1 MLSLRQRL
9 LQGGKSYGPLIMS
22 DSPIITELLAGI
34 GYDHLVID
42 MEHSPTNPQS
52 VQRLLQAIDAAS
64 TFHHQRT
71 EPIVRLQANNNAAT
85 MKQVLDSMRLPGGV
99 LVPMVDDAR
108 TAQQVVQATRY
119 PKQHH
124 IDGAAGGIRGCAV
137 PFVRATGYG
146 LSRTNQEYLEQC
158 RQDLLVMVQVET
170 PLGVQAIPEI
180 AQVDGIDL
188 IFLGPFDLSCSAGK
202 MGNFQDPDVSQ
213 LIARAEQAVLQSP
226 CLLGGFRTPG
236 VELKELFDRGY
247 SLLCGAVDLGLVRD
261 AALADCSS
269 GKKAMG
275 K

>member
-22 DSPIITELLAGI
+22 DSPIIAELLAGI

-52 VQRLLQAIDAAS
+52 AQRLLQAIDAAS
-64 TFHHQRT
+64 TFHRRT
-71 EPIVRLQANNNAAT
+71 EPIIRLPANNDAAT
-85 MKQVLDSMRLPGGV
+85 LKKVLDSMRLPGGV
-99 LVPMVDDAR
+99 LVPMVDDAH
-108 TAQQVVQATRY
+108 TAQQVVQAIRY
-119 PKQHH
+119 PKQQHT
-124 IDGAAGGIRGCAV
+124 DSAGGIRGCAV
-137 PFVRATGYG
+137 PFVRASGYG
-146 LSRTNQEYLEQC
+146 LSRTNEEYLEQC

-180 AQVDGIDL
+180 AQVEGIDV

-202 MGNFQDPDVSQ
+202 MGQFQDPHVLQ

-247 SLLCGAVDLGLVRD
+247 SLLCGAVDLGLVRE

-269 GKKAMG
+269 GKNAMG
-275 K
+275 T